1 MTSGKFLHRFKLSFP
16 CAAIV
21 CALLAP
27 SSHAQTGT
35 QQQAQPPV
43 YVPPPMFDDTPAV
56 MVRPKTDNGYIVEP
70 KISAKPAAPATPVE
84 PPRPPDITPRVSVDP
99 DSGRAPGRP
108 ITRPQTARPVKPATP
123 APVKP
128 AAPKTPSLVIEPT
141 KAPTPPAKKPDMMK
155 PIVEKKPSEKS
166 EKEVYIKRDKPKAA
180 APEETNQQDVP
191 ETKAPPPPSADD
203 NAPMP
208 AARVKHGGSVVT
220 GPKTMPAVPTEDVDN
235 QVLFNGDD
243 DAQSQTILERHQ
255 TETRK
260 KRQEENK
267 RIEADKPVPPPV
279 KEDAPSAAAKTK
291 TFEDNG
297 QDAMKRS
304 LPMQPG
310 QISLS
315 PPLAQQ
321 TAAAVLE
328 ELAMENRKDWRIQ
341 IRAYAAPHGAGLN
354 SDKRIALSRALALRS
369 TLITQGVAPDKI
381 DVLAD
386 GLENTGDERI
396 DLYLYGPKAR

>member
-1 MTSGKFLHRFKLSFP
+1 MTSGKFLHRFRLSFP

-35 QQQAQPPV
+35 QQQTQPPV

-70 KISAKPAAPATPVE
+70 KTSPKPPAPTTPVE
-84 PPRPPDITPRVSVDP
+84 APRPPVIVPRVSVDP
-99 DSGRAPGRP
+99 DSGRAPAA
-108 ITRPQTARPVKPATP
+108 QPVKPAAP

-128 AAPKTPSLVIEPT
+128 AAPKAPSLVIEPT

-180 APEETNQQDVP
+180 APEEAKKQDVS
-191 ETKAPPPPSADD
+191 ETKAPPPPSGMD

-243 DAQSQTILERHQ
+243 DAPSQTILERHQ
-255 TETRK
+255 SETRK
-260 KRQEENK
+260 KRQEEKK
-267 RIEADKPVPPPV
+267 RIEAAKPVPPPV
-279 KEDAPSAAAKTK
+279 KEDAAPAAAKTR
-291 TFEDNG
+291 TFEENG
-297 QDAMKRS
+297 QDAIKRS

-321 TAAAVLE
+321 IAADVMQ
-328 ELAMENRKDWRIQ
+328 ELGTESKKGWRIQ
-341 IRAYAAPHGAGLN
+341 IRAYAAPHGAGLS

-386 GLENTGDERI
+386 GLENSGDERI

>member
-1 MTSGKFLHRFKLSFP
+1 MTSGKFLHRFKLNFP

-21 CALLAP
+21 WALLAP
-27 SSHAQTGT
+27 SSYAQT
-35 QQQAQPPV
+35 QQQAQQPV

-70 KISAKPAAPATPVE
+70 KTSPKPAAPVTPAQAPRTPVIV
-84 PPRPPDITPRVSVDP
+84 PRISVDP
-99 DSGRAPGRP
+99 DSGRAAPP
-108 ITRPQTARPVKPATP
+108 LTRPKPAQPVKPATP

-128 AAPKTPSLVIEPT
+128 AAPKTPSLVIEPK
-141 KAPTPPAKKPDMMK
+141 KAPAPAPAGKKPDIMK
-155 PIVEKKPSEKS
+155 PIVEKKPSEKT
-166 EKEVYIKRDKPKAA
+166 EKEVYIKRDKAKAA
-180 APEETNQQDVP
+180 APEETKKQDVS
-191 ETKAPPPPSADD
+191 ETKAPPISGMDD
-203 NAPMP
+203 APMP
-208 AARVKHGGSVVT
+208 AARVKHGGSIMS

-243 DAQSQTILERHQ
+243 DTPSQTILERHQ
-255 TETRK
+255 SQTRK
-260 KRQEENK
+260 KQQEEKK
-267 RIEADKPVPPPV
+267 RAETARSAPPPAV
-279 KEDAPSAAAKTK
+279 KEDTVPATAKAR

-297 QDAMKRS
+297 QDAMKRT

-321 TAAAVLE
+321 IAGDVLQ
-328 ELAMENRKDWRIQ
+328 ELGADGKKDWRVQ
-341 IRAYAAPHGAGLN
+341 IRAYAAPHGAGLS

-369 TLITQGVAPDKI
+369 SLITQGVAPDKI

-386 GLENTGDERI
+386 GLENAGDERI
-396 DLYLYGPKAR
+396 DLYLYGPKAK